1 MGQENPQGEYA
12 LAQGEI
18 VWGTALKKAT
28 RDVADSDRLH
38 DQQSP
43 LFGAVFRTMVYINEL
58 LPQR

>member
-28 RDVADSDRLH
+28 RDVADKNRLH

-43 LFGAVFRTMVYINEL
+43 LLGAVFRTVVYVDAL
-58 LPQR
+58 LPLR